1 MKTIINSDTGLS
13 KFIGELRE
21 EYFTHRYIEVTVKN
35 GKVRSIKQNSTTHRW
50 YQQLALEL
58 KEYDALSWKCYCKLH
73 HGVAILRSEDD
84 EFRLA
89 YDSVIKPLSY
99 EQKMIAMKCWPV
111 TSIMNK
117 DQLSRYAESVQA
129 DFRLKGVLLEFNKDA
144 D

>member
-1 MKTIINSDTGLS
+1 MKTIINSDSGLS

-73 HGVAILRSEDD
+73 HGVAILRAEDD